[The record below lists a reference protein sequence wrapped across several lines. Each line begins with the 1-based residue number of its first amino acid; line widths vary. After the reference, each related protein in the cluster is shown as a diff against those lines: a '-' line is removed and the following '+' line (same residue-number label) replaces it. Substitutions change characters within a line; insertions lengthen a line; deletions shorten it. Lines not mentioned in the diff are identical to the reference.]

1 MKSLS
6 ITLILLVALL
16 INCGNEQMLVTAQ
29 CEKVLHGGG
38 CKPDEC
44 SKGCRAMFGAAAM
57 GLCFFFQKPNDT
69 CLCRYHC

>member
-1 MKSLS
+1 
-6 ITLILLVALL
+6 
-16 INCGNEQMLVTAQ
+16 MLVTAQ

-44 SKGCRAMFGAAAM
+44 SKGCQAMYGASAM

>member
-1 MKSLS
+1 MHFKNYVPNLF
-6 ITLILLVALL
+6 IYFEYV
-16 INCGNEQMLVTAQ
+16 GNEQMLVTAQ

-44 SKGCRAMFGAAAM
+44 SKGCQAMYGAAAM